1 MTDTKCV
8 VSPGFRPGL
17 VVDHGRQSD
26 TKPPAEA
33 GGHRVVRDPG
43 FHAAWTTASVGPR
56 SPRASARGFLGLLAC
71 LAAASAGAAD
81 LPKLSP
87 DAAEQQVLELLGKA
101 GDGGDAYAAHLATKA
116 WLARHPSPSSA
127 VLLAAADTAR
137 VAGDLQAA
145 AAIYKRFIAA
155 APADEARSR
164 VAARLYEILVANLA
178 NPGDAYSFFARGG
191 LDLRQSLEARQFDGW
206 FLDQA
211 RARNDVV
218 TATRLIAAIMA
229 DALPL
234 ELERNLCWDHLD
246 WAMGELT
253 RATPDRH
260 AAAPAA
266 RQIVGLM
273 RESPHRAARYGV
285 ITAWLEFQAAAAGK
299 DAAALAAGFAPV
311 AAAAAAYVD
320 AVPTAATLADVQQI
334 LACGTHNQAAWQ
346 SLGGPIRGWWTASF
360 VKLPDDEKA
369 KAINWMGWWQ
379 LQATSDQW
387 LELATTFPAVF
398 QAAPGARSLPLLANQ
413 PDPALFARMAP
424 FLAGV
429 PSDVARL
436 VNSVNATKGTD
447 LPAGLQHLSTA
458 ETWHGDFGAVWP
470 AVVQL
475 VQTWRTFPRQPAATE
490 AEIATAV
497 AAWGREA
504 VARAP
509 LAIFEPAAAA
519 GWLANAFAAADQ
531 ADKSAFVADLRRLDW
546 VPWDA
551 NARRMAV
558 KPSHDAF
565 KQWADQVRRTVGPA
579 QAAAKAAAGDKAKVA
594 EAARWEKAAG
604 QIAPLEEEFKKAF
617 DANVPATVDWAK
629 LADPLALHLGRCV
642 QAVRDNTLDAYVAS
656 GREAYKLVRLHPA
669 QKTPYGQAALRWL
682 VSNKPGGI
690 DIVGFQAEV
699 IADQIAAWEPGKPTA
714 ALMAIDAAMVGGRPN
729 VPNYWSVPA
738 KFRDHVLKL
747 NPVIGKGILDQLA
760 KGRFEPEL
768 FSRFRHTKL
777 GQGWVDQEAGKEVLA
792 KLIETKAFLVH
803 KQGSPSATTHYQRLV
818 RNEFQGLAKQYPP
831 ESYFDDLFVEEAR
844 ANGWLD
850 WSFLNDSRDEKL
862 KAAGVA
868 AELFAGRAGLA
879 TGPNAPMDFD
889 RLPQTLV
896 AGDRRDVTTRPV
908 TWGPA
913 DVRNWYGRAAS
924 APAAQRAKFIETAE
938 AGWGKTRFDGYAM
951 GFGSLPGD
959 PAAVAA
965 APGRADYFKKLAAL
979 LDRRQSYPTR
989 IGAPYLGAVGQVITA
1004 PLAPEELATLM
1015 RVYEPPTPPTWY
1027 GGNGHEAAAPAVAQ
1041 ALLAAGRDADLLRLA
1056 PNLWRI
1062 CRDVPNPWIM
1072 SGLAAVATA
1081 AAKAGKTGV
1090 AAAIAESGL
1099 QIVGPGLPEG
1109 ARTPLAAIRTDA
1121 LIALGGGNPVP
1132 RNDPRWPLYEAQIQ
1146 LAAGKPQSAWELY
1159 LSHAAVATQ
1168 AYKDLD
1174 PAFVAWLI
1182 RENTAT
1188 GRFERAREL
1197 GQLMLAWS
1205 DSTPGALAPEAQAGL
1220 LLAYA
1225 DIALARREYAQA
1237 RALYERI
1244 TAAKDFDGTD
1254 GKRDAELRVA
1264 EVDRLTRQFDK
1275 AQDVLQR
1282 LTRRADRGVQAE
1294 AYYQLALLKVDQEE
1308 IEEAA
1313 GCLEEVF
1320 TRIPNHVGGRIL
1332 EGKLNLLRRKY
1343 DVASKV
1349 KLGVLGDKKFLIPG
1363 KPLEVDLE
1371 DRNLAVVGKAT
1382 QIEIRAWT
1390 AGGDEERFNLF
1401 PFGDSK
1407 TRFTGQIPTQ
1417 LGAPTKGD
1425 HVLQVAGGD
1434 TVRYTFAE
1442 SFAAGKGAIEEPAAM
1457 TVVSDGE
1464 LFASSGRIFS
1474 KEEQESLALEQLIR
1488 RKLALDAA
1496 TPEDIALSAVRS
1508 DDQIKPG
1515 NAVNV
1520 RVVDPDRST
1529 TPAADSIEV
1538 RATTASGDS
1547 LVAKLLE
1554 TGPFSGVFEGTVPT
1568 RSGQATA
1575 YASDSTDGND
1585 PNNAIGPAGE
1595 TPWVGLADNKRP
1607 KFFAVDLNDNVAL
1620 GTMTVTANV
1629 PGRKL
1634 KDVYVQTS
1642 LNGRDFRT
1650 VGQWRADGK
1659 ASFVP
1664 WDGSP
1669 RMELVR
1675 FRPPP
1680 PPLTTLDAFATYL
1693 EQERLATGAPMVA
1706 VKIGALAVGPLDQG
1720 LGGHAAALAINNGWY
1735 VGHWVAGFEVTTPQ
1749 TRTLTLDP
1757 KGKVQNISYV
1767 FAIDGQVSLDR
1778 TKPLE
1783 IKRLL
1788 SKGVHR
1794 IDVYAHASQ
1803 AARLNFEVLIDA
1815 PEAPFTAAIPK
1826 EEFSVE
1832 KHPAIADA
1840 FGTAPASI
1848 KANGDG
1854 SVLDVAFA
1862 AGSRARVVRL
1872 LIADYETDAPAINAV
1887 ALLDA
1892 GGKKVLP
1899 TEQNFR
1905 ELAKND
1911 RLEIIPG
1918 DKITVLYE
1926 DPAVVTPTRKSQEKF
1941 LTATFTN
1948 AQVSAAFVEFTE
1960 QQGVRR
1966 ARYVP
1971 MRRFAPG
1978 DTVKVFIGDSDMD
1991 VTAEPDRVAFT
2002 VRAGRGAP
2010 IEVQALE
2017 TDAHS
2022 GVFIGTVFPVAGE
2035 PARPAEVKV
2044 APGDDL
2050 VVAYVDRENT
2060 DPGIPWERTSLVEQ
2074 TGSSVPQ
2081 LRVYDVASRPLD
2093 AQERAAVAAKQ
2104 DVGRR
2109 FEEQVPVT
2117 RELVAV
2123 RPEQPAAADRPASIL
2138 VDGPLLVELL
2148 APAIAKSAESEA
2160 VVYVQTSTGR
2170 EKLGRA
2176 IAADEFPLDAPGTIR
2191 LVRRPGDQGGIA
2203 APPGASA
2210 VVVRGDTFAI
2220 EPLAEGRFT
2229 FLVAKELGPVP
2240 AASLAEGEQVAGAGE
2255 PPVLQIR
2262 GNDTIYVGHRF
2273 TTAAG
2278 AEQWAVQPVTLTGDV
2293 LFDVMDERYREQIEG
2308 TFVGDAL
2315 HVRLI
2320 SPVLDVSDDKDV
2332 ATVRLVASG
2341 GGELDLALTET
2352 FGHSGV
2358 FKGSAKLAYRDAA
2371 ATADGRTLPVAYGEN
2386 VTITYAPPAGA
2397 PIERKVAIFKG
2408 GDASVVPFTKRF
2420 KDPTIAVQTQFTVAE
2435 AWFEL
2440 AKRHRELGQESLARR
2455 EIAQGKKLLEEAI
2468 RDYPDTDAR
2477 AQADYLLANLS
2488 YEFSKEAA
2496 NEQLAR
2502 QHALDAVARFSDI
2515 VASHPDSEYAPK
2527 SQYKKALVLETLG
2540 EIDQACEEYVKLSY
2554 RYPDN
2559 ELVAETIA
2567 RLGQYFLGKGKKLDE
2582 EAAAQTDPVAR
2593 EKIAIQGREMF
2604 TTAADVFGRLSER
2617 FPQHA
2622 LANKTKMLSAQ
2633 CYLRAKD
2640 FERALAAF
2648 ENIAKDPQSD
2658 KDLAAEAMYWA
2669 GDICL
2674 QMQKPKD
2681 AYRAFKKVT
2690 WDFPESKWAKFARGR
2705 LTEDAMVKAASDEEQ
2720 Q

>member
-1 MTDTKCV
+1 
-8 VSPGFRPGL
+8 
-17 VVDHGRQSD
+17 
-26 TKPPAEA
+26 
-33 GGHRVVRDPG
+33 
-43 FHAAWTTASVGPR
+43 
-56 SPRASARGFLGLLAC
+56 LGLFAY

-81 LPKLSP
+81 LPRLSP
-87 DAAEQQVLELLGKA
+87 DAAEPQVLELLGKV

-116 WLARHPSPSSA
+116 WLSRHPSPSPA

-155 APADEARSR
+155 APADEARSK
-164 VAARLYEILVANLA
+164 VAARLYAILIGQLQSND
-178 NPGDAYSFFARGG
+178 DAYSFFARSG
-191 LDLRQSLEARQFDGW
+191 LDLRQSPEARRFDGW
-206 FLDQA
+206 FLEQA
-211 RARNDVV
+211 RARKDAV
-218 TATRLIAAIMA
+218 TAARILAAVMA
-229 DALPL
+229 EKLPL
-234 ELERNLCWDHLD
+234 ELERNLFWDHLD
-246 WAMGELT
+246 WAMGELA

-266 RQIVGLM
+266 RQVVGLV

-299 DAAALAAGFAPV
+299 DAAAQAAAFAPV
-311 AAAAAAYVD
+311 AAAATAYVD
-320 AVPTAATLADVQQI
+320 AVPTAATLADVQNI
-334 LACGTHNQAAWQ
+334 LYCGTQSPAAWQ
-346 SLGGPIRGWWTASF
+346 TLGGPIRGWWTASF

-369 KAINWMGWWQ
+369 KAISWNNWWQ
-379 LQATSDQW
+379 QQATNEQW
-387 LELATTFPAVF
+387 LELATKFPAVF
-398 QAAPGARSLPLLANQ
+398 QASQGARSLPLLTNK
-413 PDPALFARMAP
+413 PDPAVFAAMAP
-424 FLAGV
+424 FLQGV
-429 PSDVARL
+429 PSETARL
-436 VNSVNATKGTD
+436 VNSINATRGTD
-447 LPAGLQHLSTA
+447 LRAGLEHLGKN
-458 ETWHGDFGAVWP
+458 ETWYGDFGVVWP
-470 AVVQL
+470 ASGQL
-475 VQTWRTFPRQPAATE
+475 VQTWRNFPRQPAASQ
-490 AEIATAV
+490 ADISAAV
-497 AAWGREA
+497 TAWGREA
-504 VARAP
+504 VARTP
-509 LAIFEPAAAA
+509 LALFHPDAAA
-519 GWLANAFAAADQ
+519 GWLTNAFSAADP

-546 VPWDA
+546 VPWDT
-551 NARRMAV
+551 NARRAAV
-558 KPSHDAF
+558 KPAHDTF
-565 KQWADQVRRTVGPA
+565 KQWADQVRKTVGPA
-579 QAAAKAAAGDKAKVA
+579 QAAAKAAAGDKAKAA

-617 DANVPATVDWAK
+617 DANVPATVDRAK

-642 QAVRDNTLDAYVAS
+642 QAIRENKLDAYVAS
-656 GREAYKLVRLHPA
+656 GREAYKLVRLHSA
-669 QKTPYGQAALRWL
+669 EKTPYGQAALRWL
-682 VSNKPGGI
+682 LSHKAGDV
-690 DIVGFQAEV
+690 DLAAFQAEV

-738 KFRDHVLKL
+738 KLRDHVLRL
-747 NPVIGKGILDQLA
+747 NPVIGKGILDQLT

-803 KQGSPSATTHYQRLV
+803 KQGMPSAAAYYQRLV
-818 RNEFQGLAKQYPP
+818 RDEFQSLAKQYPP
-831 ESYFDDLFVEEAR
+831 ESFFDDLFVEEAK
-844 ANGWLD
+844 ASGWLD
-850 WSFLNDSRDEKL
+850 WAFTNYSRDEKQ
-862 KAAGVA
+862 KAAGAA
-868 AELFAGRAGLA
+868 AELFASRAGLA
-879 TGPNAPMDFD
+879 AGPNAPMDYD

-896 AGDRRDVTTRPV
+896 AGDRRDVATRPA
-908 TWGPA
+908 TWGPV

-924 APAAQRAKFIETAE
+924 APAAQRAKFIEAAE
-938 AGWGKTRFDGYAM
+938 AGWGKTRFDTVAMGYA
-951 GFGSLPGD
+951 SLPTD
-959 PAAVAA
+959 PAAIAQPQA
-965 APGRADYFKKLAAL
+965 RGDFFKQVNAILDLRKGYPSRIGTPSLAISQIPANSLTPDETATLLAAF
-979 LDRRQSYPTR
+979 S
-989 IGAPYLGAVGQVITA
+989 
-1004 PLAPEELATLM
+1004 E
-1015 RVYEPPTPPTWY
+1015 PTPPAWP
-1027 GGNGHEAAAPAVAQ
+1027 GGSGYEQAGLSLVQ
-1041 ALLAAGRDADLLRLA
+1041 ALLAAGRDAEALRIA
-1056 PNLWRI
+1056 PELWRVA
-1062 CRDVPNPWIM
+1062 RDTGNGGF
-1072 SGLAAVATA
+1072 STQLAALATGV
-1081 AAKAGKTGV
+1081 AKAGKPGV

-1099 QIVGPGLPEG
+1099 QVVGQTMPEVPR
-1109 ARTPLAAIRTDA
+1109 AQLAAIRTDA
-1121 LIALGGGNPVP
+1121 LLSLGGGNPVP
-1132 RNDPRWPLYEAQIQ
+1132 RNDPRWPIFEAQIQ

-1159 LSHAAVATQ
+1159 LPNAAVVAQ
-1168 AYKDLD
+1168 AYKELD
-1174 PAFVAWLI
+1174 PAFTAWLI

-1188 GRFERAREL
+1188 GRFDQAREL
-1197 GQLMLAWS
+1197 GQLLLAWS
-1205 DSTPGALAPEAQAGL
+1205 DSSPGALTPEAQAGL

-1244 TAAKDFDGTD
+1244 AAAKEFDGTD

-1275 AQDVLQR
+1275 AQEALQR

-1294 AYYQLALLKVDQEE
+1294 AFYQLALLKTDREE

-1313 GCLEEVF
+1313 GCLEDLF
-1320 TRIPNHVGGRIL
+1320 TRVPNHVGGRIL

-1371 DRNLAVVGKAT
+1371 DRNLAVVGKAS

-1417 LGAPTKGD
+1417 LGVPTKGD

-1434 TVRYTFAE
+1434 TVRYTFSE
-1442 SFAAGKGAIEEPAAM
+1442 SFTAGKGAMEEPAAM
-1457 TVVSDGE
+1457 TVVSDGG
-1464 LFASSGRIFS
+1464 LFASSGRILS
-1474 KEEQESLALEQLIR
+1474 KEEQESLALERMIR
-1488 RKLALDAA
+1488 QKLALDAGSA
-1496 TPEDIALSAVRS
+1496 EEVALSARRS

-1529 TPAADSIEV
+1529 TSAADTVEV
-1538 RATTASGDS
+1538 RATTASGDT
-1547 LVAKLLE
+1547 LVAKLVE
-1554 TGPFSGVFEGTVPT
+1554 TAPFSGVFEGSVPT

-1575 YASDSTDGND
+1575 YASDSTEGTD

-1595 TPWVGLADNKRP
+1595 TPWVGLADSKRP

-1620 GTMTVTANV
+1620 GKLTVTANV

-1664 WDGSP
+1664 WDGGP

-1675 FRPPP
+1675 APAPGAQSPPP
-1680 PPLTTLDAFATYL
+1680 ATPAAFAAYL
-1693 EQERLATGAPMVA
+1693 DEGRHAAGSPLVVA
-1706 VKIGALAVGPLDQG
+1706 KIDALAVGPLDG
-1720 LGGHAAALAINNGWY
+1720 NLGGHAGLMGMNTGWY
-1735 VGHWVAGFEVTTPQ
+1735 VGHWVTGFEVAKPQ
-1749 TRTLTLDP
+1749 TRTLTLAP
-1757 KGKVQNISYV
+1757 KGKMQNISYV
-1767 FAIDGQVSLDR
+1767 FAVDGQMSQDR

-1788 SKGVHR
+1788 SKGAHR
-1794 IDVYAHASQ
+1794 IDVYAFANQ
-1803 AARLNFEVLIDA
+1803 NAGLNFEVLIDA
-1815 PEAPFTAAIPK
+1815 PEPPFTASIPK

-1832 KHPAIADA
+1832 KHPAITDA
-1840 FGTAPASI
+1840 FAVAPAKI
-1848 KANGDG
+1848 TANADG

-1862 AGSRARVVRL
+1862 AGARARVVRL
-1872 LIADYETDAPAINAV
+1872 LIADYETDAPAVNAV

-1899 TEQNFR
+1899 TEQSF
-1905 ELAKND
+1905 LDLTKND

-1926 DPAVVTPTRKSQEKF
+1926 DPAVITPERKSQEKF

-1948 AQVSAAFVEFTE
+1948 AEVSAAFVEFKE
-1960 QQGVRR
+1960 QGGERQT
-1966 ARYVP
+1966 RYIP

-1978 DTVKVFIGDSDMD
+1978 DTVKVFIGDPDMD
-1991 VTAEPDRVAFT
+1991 VSAEPDRVPFT
-2002 VRAGRGAP
+2002 VRAGRDKP
-2010 IEVQALE
+2010 IQVEALE
-2017 TDAHS
+2017 TEPHS

-2035 PARPAEVKV
+2035 PARPAEIKV
-2044 APGDDL
+2044 APDDDL
-2050 VVAYVDRENT
+2050 LVAYLDRENT
-2060 DPGIPWERTSLVEQ
+2060 DPGISWERTSLVEQ
-2074 TGSSVPQ
+2074 SGAGVPQ

-2093 AQERAAVAAKQ
+2093 GKERAAVAAKQ
-2104 DVGRR
+2104 QVGRR
-2109 FEEQVPVT
+2109 FEEKVPVT

-2123 RPEQPAAADRPASIL
+2123 RPEQPAAPDRPASIV

-2160 VVYVQTSTGR
+2160 VIYVQTAAGR
-2170 EKLGRA
+2170 EKLGRE
-2176 IAADEFPLDAPGTIR
+2176 IAANEFPLDAPGTIR
-2191 LVRRPGDQGGIA
+2191 LVRRPGDAGGII
-2203 APPGASA
+2203 APPGASG
-2210 VVVRGDTFAI
+2210 VVVRGNRFAA
-2220 EPLAEGRFT
+2220 EPLAEGRFM

-2240 AASLAEGEQVAGAGE
+2240 AASLAEVDPVAGDPE

-2262 GNDTIYVGHRF
+2262 GNDTIFVGHKF
-2273 TTAAG
+2273 ATGSG
-2278 AEQWAVQPVTLTGDV
+2278 AERWAVQSVNLTGDV
-2293 LFDVMDERYREQIEG
+2293 LFDVMDERYREEIEG

-2320 SPVLDVSDDKDV
+2320 SPVLDISDDKDV
-2332 ATVRLVASG
+2332 ATVKLVASG

-2352 FGHSGV
+2352 FGHSGI

-2371 ATADGRTLPVAYGEN
+2371 AAADGRTLPVAYGES
-2386 VTITYAPPAGA
+2386 VKITYAPPTGD

-2420 KDPTIAVQTQFTVAE
+2420 NDPTIAVQTQFTVAE

-2496 NEQLAR
+2496 DEQTAR

-2515 VASHPDSEYAPK
+2515 VASHPESEYAPK

-2582 EAAAQTDPVAR
+2582 EAAAQTDPVER
-2593 EKIAIQGREMF
+2593 EKVAIKGREMF
-2604 TTAADVFGRLSER
+2604 TTAAEVFGRLSER

-2640 FERALAAF
+2640 YERSLAVFEG
-2648 ENIAKDPQSD
+2648 IAKDPQSD

-2674 QMQKPKD
+2674 QTKKPKD

-2705 LTEDAMVKAASDEEQ
+2705 LTEDAMVKAADAEEKE
-2720 Q
+2720 

>member
-1 MTDTKCV
+1 MPF
-8 VSPGFRPGL
+8 SPRSRIASLVACLGL
-17 VVDHGRQSD
+17 V
-26 TKPPAEA
+26 
-33 GGHRVVRDPG
+33 
-43 FHAAWTTASVGPR
+43 AS
-56 SPRASARGFLGLLAC
+56 
-71 LAAASAGAAD
+71 SAGAAD

-87 DAAEQQVLELLGKA
+87 DSAEPQVLELLAKA
-101 GDGGDAYAAHLATKA
+101 GGGGDAYAAHLATKA
-116 WLARHPSPSSA
+116 WLARHPSPSPA
-127 VLLAAADTAR
+127 LLLAAADTAR
-137 VAGDLQAA
+137 VAGDLQSA

-178 NPGDAYSFFARGG
+178 NPDDAYSFFARGG
-191 LDLRQSLEARQFDGW
+191 LELRQSLEARQFDGW

-211 RARNDVV
+211 RARNDAV
-218 TATRLIAAIMA
+218 TATRLVAAIMA
-229 DALPL
+229 EKLPL
-234 ELERNLCWDHLD
+234 ELERNLCWDNLD

-266 RQIVGLM
+266 RQIVGLV
-273 RESPHRAARYGV
+273 RESPHRAARYGF

-299 DAAALAAGFAPV
+299 DAAALVAGFGPV
-311 AAAAAAYVD
+311 AAAATAYVD
-320 AVPTAATLADVQQI
+320 AVPTAATLADVQNI
-334 LACGTHNQAAWQ
+334 LYCGTQSHAAWQ
-346 SLGGPIRGWWTASF
+346 TLGGPIRGWWTASF

-369 KAINWMGWWQ
+369 KAINWNNWWQ
-379 LQATSDQW
+379 QQASNDQW
-387 LELATTFPAVF
+387 LELATKFPAVF
-398 QAAPGARSLPLLANQ
+398 QTAPGARSLPVLANK
-413 PDPALFARMAP
+413 PDPAVFAAMAP
-424 FLAGV
+424 FLQGV
-429 PSDVARL
+429 PSDAARL
-436 VNSVNATKGTD
+436 VNSVNAMQGTD
-447 LPAGLQHLSTA
+447 LAAGLRHLSTA
-458 ETWHGDFGAVWP
+458 ETWYGDFGAVWP
-470 AVVQL
+470 AFGQL
-475 VQTWRTFPRQPAATE
+475 LQTWRTFPRQPAVTDAVIPT
-490 AEIATAV
+490 TV

-509 LAIFEPAAAA
+509 LAIFQPDAAA
-519 GWLANAFAAADQ
+519 GWLAYAFAAADP

-546 VPWDA
+546 VPWDT
-551 NARRMAV
+551 NARRQAV

-565 KQWADQVRRTVGPA
+565 KQWADQVRKTVGPA
-579 QAAAKAAAGDKAKVA
+579 QAAAKAAAGDKAKAA

-642 QAVRDNTLDAYVAS
+642 LAIRDNKLDAYVAS
-656 GREAYKLVRLHPA
+656 GREAYKLVRLQPA

-682 VSNKPGGI
+682 LSQKAGDG
-690 DIVGFQAEV
+690 DLAAFQAEV

-768 FSRFRHTKL
+768 FSRFRHTKM
-777 GQGWVDQEAGKEVLA
+777 GQGWVDQEAGKDVLA
-792 KLIETKAFLVH
+792 KLIDTKAFLVH
-803 KQGSPSATTHYQRLV
+803 KQGTPSATSFYQQLV
-818 RNEFQGLAKQYPP
+818 RNEFQSLAKQYPP
-831 ESYFDDLFVEEAR
+831 ESFFDDLFVEEAK

-850 WSFLNDSRDEKL
+850 WAFLNTSRDEKL
-862 KAAGVA
+862 KAAGAA

-879 TGPNAPMDFD
+879 TGPNAPMDYD

-896 AGDRRDVTTRPV
+896 AGDRRDVATRPV
-908 TWGPA
+908 TWGPT

-924 APAAQRAKFIETAE
+924 APAAQRAKLIETAE

-959 PAAVAA
+959 QAAVAA

-979 LDRRQSYPTR
+979 LDRRQAYPTR
-989 IGAPYLGAVGQVITA
+989 IGAPSLNAVAQVIIA
-1004 PLAPEELATLM
+1004 PLPPEELATLA
-1015 RVYEPPTPPTWY
+1015 RVYELPSPPVWY

-1041 ALLAAGRDADLLRLA
+1041 ALLAAGRDADLLRIA

-1062 CRDVPNPWIM
+1062 GRDVNNASLM
-1072 SGLAAVATA
+1072 NGLAGVATA

-1090 AAAIAESGL
+1090 AAAVAEGGL
-1099 QIVGPGLPEG
+1099 QIFGAGLPEA
-1109 ARTPLAAIRTDA
+1109 ARTQLAALRTDA
-1121 LIALGGGNPVP
+1121 LLSLGGGNPVP
-1132 RNDPRWPLYEAQIQ
+1132 RNDPRWPLFEAQIQ

-1159 LSHAAVATQ
+1159 LSHAAVANQ
-1168 AYKDLD
+1168 AYKELD
-1174 PAFVAWLI
+1174 PAFVTWLI

-1188 GRFERAREL
+1188 GRFDRAREL

-1205 DSTPGALAPEAQAGL
+1205 DSTPGAITPEAQSGL

-1244 TAAKDFDGTD
+1244 AAAKEFDGTE

-1275 AQDVLQR
+1275 AQEVLQR
-1282 LTRRADRGVQAE
+1282 LTRRSDRGTQAE
-1294 AYYQLALLKVDQEE
+1294 AFYQLALLKADQEE

-1313 GCLEEVF
+1313 GFLEETF

-1371 DRNLAVVGKAT
+1371 DRNLAVVGKAS

-1390 AGGDEERFNLF
+1390 AAGDEERFNLF

-1442 SFAAGKGAIEEPAAM
+1442 SFAAGKGAIDEPAAM

-1464 LFASSGRIFS
+1464 LFASSGRILS
-1474 KEEQESLALEQLIR
+1474 KEEQESLALERLIR
-1488 RKLALDAA
+1488 QKLALDAA
-1496 TPEDIALSAVRS
+1496 APEDIALSALRS

-1515 NAVNV
+1515 NPVNI

-1529 TPAADSIEV
+1529 TPSPDTIEIRAA
-1538 RATTASGDS
+1538 TASGDS
-1547 LVAKLLE
+1547 LVAKLVE

-1585 PNNAIGPAGE
+1585 PNNAIGPPGE
-1595 TPWVGLADNKRP
+1595 APWVGLADNKRP

-1620 GTMTVTANV
+1620 GTMSVTANV

-1650 VGQWRADGK
+1650 LGQWRADGK

-1675 FRPPP
+1675 YAQLGGQPPAP
-1680 PPLTTLDAFATYL
+1680 TTPAAFAAYF
-1693 EQERLATGAPMVA
+1693 EQGRLAAGSPLVA
-1706 VKIGALAVGPLDQG
+1706 AKIDSLAVGPLDG
-1720 LGGHAAALAINNGWY
+1720 NLGGNAASMALNTGWY
-1735 VGHWVAGFEVTTPQ
+1735 VGHWVAGFEVSTPQ
-1749 TRTLTLDP
+1749 TRTLTLAP
-1757 KGKVQNISYV
+1757 KGKGNNISYV
-1767 FAIDGQVSLDR
+1767 FAVDGQVSQDR

-1794 IDVYAHASQ
+1794 IDVYAHAHQ
-1803 AARLNFEVLIDA
+1803 HAGQNFEVLIDA
-1815 PEAPFTAAIPK
+1815 PEAPFTASIPK
-1826 EEFSVE
+1826 DEFSVE

-1840 FGTAPASI
+1840 FGTAPAKI
-1848 KANGDG
+1848 TANADG

-1862 AGSRARVVRL
+1862 AGARARVVRL

-1899 TEQNFR
+1899 TDQSFR

-1926 DPAVVTPTRKSQEKF
+1926 DPAVITPTRKSQEKF

-1948 AQVSAAFVEFTE
+1948 AQASAAFVEFTE
-1960 QQGVRR
+1960 QGGVRR

-1978 DTVKVFIGDSDMD
+1978 DTVKVFIGDPDMD
-1991 VTAEPDRVAFT
+1991 VTAEPDRVTFT
-2002 VRAGRGAP
+2002 VRSGRAAP

-2044 APGDDL
+2044 APGEDL
-2050 VVAYVDRENT
+2050 LVAYVDRENT
-2060 DPGIPWERTSLVEQ
+2060 DPGIPWERTSVVEQ

-2093 AQERAAVAAKQ
+2093 AKEREAVAARQ
-2104 DVGRR
+2104 EVGRR
-2109 FEEQVPVT
+2109 FEEKVPFT

-2123 RPEQPAAADRPASIL
+2123 RPEQPAADRPASIV
-2138 VDGPLLVELL
+2138 VDGPLLVELI

-2160 VVYVQTSTGR
+2160 LIYVQTAAGR
-2170 EKLGRA
+2170 EKLGRE

-2191 LVRRPGDQGGIA
+2191 LVRRPGDAAAIT
-2203 APPGASA
+2203 APPGASG
-2210 VVVRGDTFAI
+2210 VVVRGNRFAA

-2240 AASLAEGEQVAGAGE
+2240 AASLAEVEQVASDRE

-2273 TTAAG
+2273 KTASG
-2278 AEQWAVQPVTLTGDV
+2278 AEQWAAQTVKLTGDV
-2293 LFDVMDERYREQIEG
+2293 LFDVMDERYREEIEG

-2332 ATVRLVASG
+2332 ATVKLVASG
-2341 GGELDLALTET
+2341 GGELDLAVTET

-2371 ATADGRTLPVAYGEN
+2371 AATDGRTLPVAYGES
-2386 VTITYAPPAGA
+2386 VTITYAPPTGD

-2496 NEQLAR
+2496 DEQIAR

-2515 VASHPDSEYAPK
+2515 VASHPESEYAPK

-2582 EAAAQTDPVAR
+2582 EAAAQPDPVAR
-2593 EKIAIQGREMF
+2593 EKVAIQGREMF
-2604 TTAADVFGRLSER
+2604 TTAAEVFGRLGER

-2640 FERALAAF
+2640 YERSLAVFEG
-2648 ENIAKDPQSD
+2648 IAKDPQSD

-2674 QMQKPKD
+2674 QTQKPKD

-2705 LTEDAMVKAASDEEQ
+2705 LTEDAMVKAADDEEKQ
-2720 Q
+2720 